1 MMSEKLKNR
10 RKIINIIIARCNGDI
25 SFMEEQTQSP
35 VSVDQIITIMDNNIA
50 YFGKN
55 NFVLELSEKTH
66 IEFELQQRLVKVA
79 EENKATALEGGRVQR
94 WLEGNTPSWR
104 FWKDYEELLLNQ
116 KISQEVIWDNEEVID
131 NCIDMSGDPAREGP
145 WESRGLVMGN
155 VQSGK
160 TLNFIGLIN
169 KAMDV
174 GYHTIIVIGGHLKEL
189 REQSQER
196 VDEGVIGRNT
206 RTFGVGRGNT
216 IVVNNEPFGVAK
228 SANGLSGRPH
238 GGTTVHADFSKPQA
252 GALNLNFASTEP
264 VVFVV
269 KKHYKLLNNLREW
282 IEDFPDS
289 KVRDRPMLLI
299 DDEADYAS
307 INTKKAGEAAAA
319 TNVAIKQLLQAFT
332 RKTYIGYTATPFANV
347 FIPQYFGND
356 KKFDDDLF
364 PRDFMASMPIPS
376 NYCGQ
381 DYFFPEDS
389 DEQLNAPVRKI
400 EDKEYEGW
408 LQLKHKKDVHVKG
421 IPESLEDAVLC
432 FLLVIAIRYRRG
444 YDTAHNTMLVNVSR
458 FNLVQLAVSEEIDI
472 YLTKIKNAISSS
484 GAWELE
490 RALDNPTIERLH
502 GVYESEYN
510 DCGFGFSDIL
520 ITLALVCK
528 KTKVSLVNGLFKQF
542 SKDKKASPLPYSDN
556 KEEGLWVIAVGGL
569 KLSRGLTLEGLS
581 VSYFLRSAAAYD
593 TLTQMCR
600 WYGYRP
606 GYKELCR
613 LWITGESE
621 EHYYTVASAI
631 RQLYQDLKLMKMS
644 RGTPNDFG
652 LRVRASDLS
661 LLITARNKMGSAEK
675 VTMTYN
681 LWNSSFKQLRTFTD
695 EAANTKNHE
704 VIGGVIS
711 RLAESRGHSID
722 KNLKNS
728 YVIRDVD
735 YESIVEI
742 VRSTDF
748 PMITPRA
755 NPDPVVVALKAMS
768 KKRLQNPN
776 IIIFNVGKSNHPDQK
791 HLSEDDFLLASTN
804 FNFQGFNIG
813 LRNRAM
819 TCKNG
824 HIYNKNATIG
834 DSDDLAVLFE
844 KDELLALAKEA
855 SEAGLKTI
863 NAFYQTK
870 ITSPV
875 LVIYMIAALIGSKD
889 KASGKTVVLGH
900 KTLPTIMYSLIFP
913 TRETM
918 QATSGTG
925 SLIDIPEM
933 DKEESYYWN
942 EVLQGTR
949 MIDIGDEDDDDED
962 EDD

>member
-1 MMSEKLKNR
+1 
-10 RKIINIIIARCNGDI
+10 
-25 SFMEEQTQSP
+25 
-35 VSVDQIITIMDNNIA
+35 
-50 YFGKN
+50 
-55 NFVLELSEKTH
+55 
-66 IEFELQQRLVKVA
+66 
-79 EENKATALEGGRVQR
+79 
-94 WLEGNTPSWR
+94 
-104 FWKDYEELLLNQ
+104 
-116 KISQEVIWDNEEVID
+116 
-131 NCIDMSGDPAREGP
+131 
-145 WESRGLVMGN
+145 
-155 VQSGK
+155 
-160 TLNFIGLIN
+160 
-169 KAMDV
+169 
-174 GYHTIIVIGGHLKEL
+174 
-189 REQSQER
+189 
-196 VDEGVIGRNT
+196 
-206 RTFGVGRGNT
+206 
-216 IVVNNEPFGVAK
+216 
-228 SANGLSGRPH
+228 
-238 GGTTVHADFSKPQA
+238 
-252 GALNLNFASTEP
+252 
-264 VVFVV
+264 
-269 KKHYKLLNNLREW
+269 
-282 IEDFPDS
+282 
-289 KVRDRPMLLI
+289 
-299 DDEADYAS
+299 
-307 INTKKAGEAAAA
+307 
-319 TNVAIKQLLQAFT
+319 
-332 RKTYIGYTATPFANV
+332 
-347 FIPQYFGND
+347 
-356 KKFDDDLF
+356 
-364 PRDFMASMPIPS
+364 
-376 NYCGQ
+376 
-381 DYFFPEDS
+381 
-389 DEQLNAPVRKI
+389 
-400 EDKEYEGW
+400 
-408 LQLKHKKDVHVKG
+408 
-421 IPESLEDAVLC
+421 
-432 FLLVIAIRYRRG
+432 
-444 YDTAHNTMLVNVSR
+444 
-458 FNLVQLAVSEEIDI
+458 
-472 YLTKIKNAISSS
+472 
-484 GAWELE
+484 
-490 RALDNPTIERLH
+490 
-502 GVYESEYN
+502 
-510 DCGFGFSDIL
+510 
-520 ITLALVCK
+520 
-528 KTKVSLVNGLFKQF
+528 
-542 SKDKKASPLPYSDN
+542 
-556 KEEGLWVIAVGGL
+556 
-569 KLSRGLTLEGLS
+569 
-581 VSYFLRSAAAYD
+581 
-593 TLTQMCR
+593 MCR

-711 RLAESRGHSID
+711 RLSESRGHSID

-742 VRSTDF
+742 VKSTGF

-813 LRNRAM
+813 LRNRTM
-819 TCKNG
+819 TCRNG

-844 KDELLALAKEA
+844 KDELLALGKEA
-855 SEAGLKTI
+855 SEAGLKTT

-875 LVIYMIAALIGSKD
+875 LVIYMIAALISSKD

-913 TRETM
+913 TKETM
-918 QATSGTG
+918 QATSETG
-925 SLIDIPEM
+925 SLINIPEM

-949 MIDIGDEDDDDED
+949 MIDIGDEDDED